1 MIGFVSKVVTKII
14 IEIETFLQFAKQLLG
29 GNFEMEQRSWS
40 QKIAVVPRSGSR
52 TIRHGMLQ
60 KVLGRGLSESV
71 FRGS

>member
-14 IEIETFLQFAKQLLG
+14 IEKETFLQFAKQLLG
-29 GNFEMEQRSWS
+29 GDFEWEQRSWS
-40 QKIAVVPRSGSR
+40 QKIAVVPRNGSR

-60 KVLGRGLSESV
+60 KVLGSWLSESV